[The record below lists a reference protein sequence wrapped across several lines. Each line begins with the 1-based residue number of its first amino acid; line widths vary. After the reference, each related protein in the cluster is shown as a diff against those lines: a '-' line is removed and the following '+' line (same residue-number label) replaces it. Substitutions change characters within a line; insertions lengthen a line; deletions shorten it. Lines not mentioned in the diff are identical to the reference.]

1 MNDERSPRQLKL
13 RTSPLSVSFSVAE
26 REAVISAAYLSG
38 DSVSAFIRDAAVKA
52 AGRIVPSEQKRAA

>member
-1 MNDERSPRQLKL
+1 MRDERSPRQLKL
-13 RTSPLSVSFSVAE
+13 RTSPLSVSFSFAE

-38 DSVSAFIRDAAVKA
+38 DSVSAFIRAAAVKA